1 MLNWNRAINAG
12 FLGAVVMTVFMI
24 VLRTLGLTSMNLE
37 AMLGSMVTSIP
48 DFGSWGLGFLI
59 HLIAGGLFGI
69 VYGFLMESLRRTGW
83 SVGVGIA
90 VVHTVLSGLAM
101 PLIGAMHPLVRTGQ
115 MPAPGM
121 FASAL
126 GGTGVVLFIALHL
139 LFGAIVGK
147 YYVALSKTPKSRP
160 AESPRRRPPSTV
172 IHRS

>member
-12 FLGAVVMTVFMI
+12 FLGAAAMTILMI
-24 VLRTLGLTSMNLE
+24 ALRTLGITSMNLE
-37 AMLGSMVTSIP
+37 TMLGSMATSTP

-59 HLIAGGLFGI
+59 HLIAGGVFGI
-69 VYGFLMESLRRTGW
+69 VYGFLMENLGRTGW

-90 VVHTVLSGLAM
+90 VVHSVLSGLAL
-101 PLIGAMHPLVRTGQ
+101 PLIGAMHPLVRTGR
-115 MPAPGM
+115 MPAPGL

-139 LFGAIVGK
+139 LFGAIVGT
-147 YYVALSKTPKSRP
+147 YYIALSTAPRSRP
-160 AESPRRRPPSTV
+160 AEAPRHRPSTV